1 MKFHDNP
8 DQERARRASA
18 GVNRQSDS
26 KLTLDLG
33 LDLLSIMK
41 SKIDWLGKM
50 KFAGGPEGFSV
61 PMDTTPP
68 LGDNTG
74 MSPKQML
81 LVSICGCTAM
91 DVVALLKKY
100 KQPLDAMSVEAEAET
115 TDDHPRIFKEV
126 HVRYTLTG
134 EVEVERVKSAVDLSM
149 QQYCGVTAMIAKA
162 SPIRYS
168 VILNGRTVHS
178 GQAFTKS
185 AEA

>member
-1 MKFHDNP
+1 MT
-8 DQERARRASA
+8 S
-18 GVNRQSDS
+18 
-26 KLTLDLG
+26 DLG
-33 LDLLSIMK
+33 LALISDMK

-100 KQPLDAMSVEAEAET
+100 KQPLESMSVEAEADT

-134 EVEVERVKSAVDLSM
+134 EVEIERVKSAVELSM
-149 QQYCGVTAMIAKA
+149 QQYCGVSAMVAKA

-168 VILNGRTVHS
+168 VILNGRAVHS
-178 GQAFTKS
+178 GQAFTQQS
-185 AEA
+185 